1 MPSIERPNEGLEPH
15 DVEPLPSADETL
27 KAAAEAVVAGGSWAG
42 RRAQRLRRNDVEL
55 ARVLLRIRQSE
66 AIPAALATF
75 RP

>member
-15 DVEPLPSADETL
+15 
-27 KAAAEAVVAGGSWAG
+27 
-42 RRAQRLRRNDVEL
+42 DVEL